1 MAETATVARVKRE
14 LGFLR
19 DRVLAVLLFGSQA
32 NQQEHPRSDA
42 DLCIVDPDI
51 PTVLNEVFRRVD
63 VAGKDYDV
71 YLFEELPL
79 YMQVEVI
86 RNHVVVFSRNI
97 YSLYEYFYPYLKRW
111 KDQEHR
117 NTVTRED
124 VLRGL

>member
-1 MAETATVARVKRE
+1 MAETATVARVKQE

-32 NQQEHPRSDA
+32 NQKAHPRSDV
-42 DLCIVDPDI
+42 DLCIVNPDT